1 MAYSYNKILIFF
13 ILGSLTVLGMQ
24 SVIQIAQAVEEGGE
38 VVIRR
43 VAIWD
48 LFYRMMV
55 VAFAVGAVVQ
65 GVQIYATWRFRESH
79 PRFKDVGNLGG
90 TK

>member
-1 MAYSYNKILIFF
+1 LIFF
-13 ILGSLTVLGMQ
+13 ILTSLTVLGMQ
-24 SVIQIAQAVEEGGE
+24 SVIQIVQAVEEGGE

-65 GVQIYATWRFRESH
+65 GVQIYTTWRFRESH
-79 PRFKDVGNLGG
+79 PRFKASGNLGG

>member
-1 MAYSYNKILIFF
+1 MTYSYTKILIFF
-13 ILGSLTVLGMQ
+13 ILGSVTVLGMQ

-55 VAFAVGAVVQ
+55 VAFAVGAVAQ
-65 GVQIYATWRFRESH
+65 GVQIYTTWRFRESH
-79 PRFKDVGNLGG
+79 PRFKASGDLGG

>member
-1 MAYSYNKILIFF
+1 MA
-13 ILGSLTVLGMQ
+13 SLTVLGMQ
-24 SVIQIAQAVEEGGE
+24 SVIQIALAVEEGGE

-79 PRFKDVGNLGG
+79 PRFKVSNESGG

>member
-1 MAYSYNKILIFF
+1 MTYSYNKILIFF
-13 ILGSLTVLGMQ
+13 ILASVTVLGLQ
-24 SVIQIAQAVEEGGE
+24 SVIQIVQAQEEGGE

-65 GVQIYATWRFRESH
+65 GVQIYSSWRFRESH
-79 PRFKDVGNLGG
+79 PRFKTSNFSGG

>member
-1 MAYSYNKILIFF
+1 MA
-13 ILGSLTVLGMQ
+13 SLTVLGMQ
-24 SVIQIAQAVEEGGE
+24 SVIQIAQAVEEGSE

-65 GVQIYATWRFRESH
+65 GVQIYTTWRFRESH
-79 PRFKDVGNLGG
+79 PRFKASGDLGG

>member
-1 MAYSYNKILIFF
+1 LAYSYNKILIFF
-13 ILGSLTVLGMQ
+13 ILASLTVLGLQ

-65 GVQIYATWRFRESH
+65 GVQIYTTWRFRESH
-79 PRFKDVGNLGG
+79 PRFKVSNGSGG

>member
-1 MAYSYNKILIFF
+1 
-13 ILGSLTVLGMQ
+13 
-24 SVIQIAQAVEEGGE
+24 
-38 VVIRR
+38 
-43 VAIWD
+43 
-48 LFYRMMV
+48 MMV

-79 PRFKDVGNLGG
+79 PRFKALNESGGG

>member
-1 MAYSYNKILIFF
+1 MIFF
-13 ILGSLTVLGMQ
+13 ILGSVTVLGMQ

-79 PRFKDVGNLGG
+79 PRFKAFNQSGGGG

>member
-1 MAYSYNKILIFF
+1 LTYSYNKILIFF
-13 ILGSLTVLGMQ
+13 VLASVTVLGLQ
-24 SVIQIAQAVEEGGE
+24 SVIQMVQAQDEGGE

-65 GVQIYATWRFRESH
+65 GVQIYSTWRFRESH
-79 PRFKDVGNLGG
+79 PRFKASNFSGG

>member
-1 MAYSYNKILIFF
+1 
-13 ILGSLTVLGMQ
+13 MQ

-65 GVQIYATWRFRESH
+65 GVQIYCSWRFRESH
-79 PRFKDVGNLGG
+79 PRFKDTYTSGG

>member
-13 ILGSLTVLGMQ
+13 ILGSMAALGIQ
-24 SVIQIAQAVEEGGE
+24 SVIQIVQAQEEGGD

-55 VAFAVGAVVQ
+55 AAFIVGAVVQ
-65 GVQIYATWRFRESH
+65 GVQIYVTWRFRESNK
-79 PRFKDVGNLGG
+79 RFKVSDSLGG
-90 TK
+90 NK

>member
-1 MAYSYNKILIFF
+1 LAYSYSKILIFF
-13 ILGSLTVLGMQ
+13 ILTSLTVLGMQ

-65 GVQIYATWRFRESH
+65 GVQIYTTWRFRESH
-79 PRFKDVGNLGG
+79 PRFKASGNLGG

>member
-1 MAYSYNKILIFF
+1 MT
-13 ILGSLTVLGMQ
+13 SLTVLGMQ

-65 GVQIYATWRFRESH
+65 GVQIYTTWRFRESH
-79 PRFKDVGNLGG
+79 PRFKASGNLGG